1 MVFHF
6 ATSLREICIVREIV
20 IVQVSRFVVFADV
33 IIDFLGVVRAE
44 AVLGA
49 HASSSLIPAK
59 LCLSTS
65 EICAGIVYACS
76 EVVRRKEIDV
86 VGNVRASMGNRL
98 LQTLSFKEGGPHQRE
113 SITRVLFER

>member
-59 LCLSTS
+59 RLRSPLIPPPNAQNLVS
-65 EICAGIVYACS
+65 EHS
-76 EVVRRKEIDV
+76 PEVLQVARSPGSAPRLVPRNGRR
-86 VGNVRASMGNRL
+86 
-98 LQTLSFKEGGPHQRE
+98 
-113 SITRVLFER
+113 